1 MQRTRVKATASL
13 QTFRQRGQAQLAA
26 VRAGEAK
33 VKYLNKSFSVPGADI
48 YMTDGWWNLEP
59 AQISK
64 GQWIKVGEGR
74 ERYVPEGMPLPRE
87 VDNA

>member
-1 MQRTRVKATASL
+1 MGAYDARSDPRRLRSSL
-13 QTFRQRGQAQLAA
+13 PCGA
-26 VRAGEAK
+26 E

-74 ERYVPEGMPLPRE
+74 ERYVPEGRPLPRE